1 MFRLANYVGSK
12 NDVPRSI
19 VVYNYY
25 YGFAP
30 GLAAAEHETHVPDP
44 GDEEVARFFMP
55 RAVYEEVIEVLGSVP
70 PEACGMLLGPKRHG
84 SLITHFVRDESGAS
98 SPTMFRIDGE
108 RMTEAL
114 RPFVAAGLDVKGICH
129 SHPSGC
135 YRPSDG
141 DLTYLKKLFSNRK
154 NASAHA
160 AAFYFPII
168 SDGQVF
174 HFAYDP
180 AASGKRGLRPAKLAL
195 L

>member
-12 NDVPRSI
+12 RDVPRSI

-25 YGFAP
+25 YGFSP
-30 GLAAAEHETHVPDP
+30 GLAAVEHETHTSDSS
-44 GDEEVARFFMP
+44 GDEEIARFFMP
-55 RAVYEEVIEVLGSVP
+55 RAVYEEVIEILGSVP

-114 RPFVAAGLDVKGICH
+114 KPYLAAGLDVKGICH

-141 DLTYLKKLFSNRK
+141 DLTYLRKLFANHK

-174 HFAYDP
+174 HFAYDS
-180 AASGKRGLRPAKLAL
+180 AAGKRGLRPAKLAL